1 MKNFFNN
8 LINIYIF
15 IFIFF
20 IFMFNFIIVNEE
32 YYISIG
38 LLIFIMLGI
47 FIIFMLINDYLN
59 NLILILYVRLFN
71 LLRINIQLKKLLYN
85 FLYIE
90 FLIYNLLNNINL
102 IFFKFKKESIRI
114 SFICIDLFGIEYVI
128 NDLYLIIF
136 FEFLNIKLNL
146 FFKSLLFLYMYNFF
160 FFLKIN
166 YLNLMQLND
175 NKYNFYNN
183 LFFYNILLLNYSLNF
198 KFNGLL
204 IV

>member
-38 LLIFIMLGI
+38 LLIFIMLCI

-85 FLYIE
+85 FLYSE

-102 IFFKFKKESIRI
+102 FFFKFKKDSIRI
-114 SFICIDLFGIEYVI
+114 SFISIDLFGIEYVI

-146 FFKSLLFLYMYNFF
+146 FFKNLLFLYMYNFF